1 MFYCLER
8 PSWLVSCIRL
18 YKRGEFEIADW
29 EILTFKLRTN
39 ASLLFRPGSSFSI
52 FGGIAQSKYNVMP
65 CRANYS
71 LLCPNIDFRQVSD
84 PGSLDK
90 TSTLSPVF
98 YVSG

>member
-1 MFYCLER
+1 MHNYFSDLEAPSVFY
-8 PSWLVSCIRL
+8 
-18 YKRGEFEIADW
+18 
-29 EILTFKLRTN
+29 
-39 ASLLFRPGSSFSI
+39 
-52 FGGIAQSKYNVMP
+52 GGIAQSKYNVMP

>member
-39 ASLLFRPGSSFSI
+39 DNYFSDLEAPSV
-52 FGGIAQSKYNVMP
+52 FLGGLPRISRMRCHVGLITL
-65 CRANYS
+65 YS
-71 LLCPNIDFRQVSD
+71 VQTLT
-84 PGSLDK
+84 LDK
-90 TSTLSPVF
+90 FLIQEVWIKHQR
-98 YVSG
+98 